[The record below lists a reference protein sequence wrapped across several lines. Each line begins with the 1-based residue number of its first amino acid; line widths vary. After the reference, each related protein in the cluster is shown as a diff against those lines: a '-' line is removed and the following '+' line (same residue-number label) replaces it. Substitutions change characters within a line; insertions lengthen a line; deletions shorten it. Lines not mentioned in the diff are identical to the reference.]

1 MLLLWITRK
10 TSSVGWSGGTSVHIA
25 YLYSVL
31 GVTRSATE
39 AEIKRAFRA
48 LSKKYHPDVNP
59 GDREAEERFRK
70 VSEAYSLLQD
80 PQKRKEYDKKLEEG
94 KRGVSQKA
102 PSKSEF
108 THQGTS
114 GINFG
119 DMERQFARFFGF
131 QPGQTESND
140 EIHKEGKTRANP
152 IDMTEM
158 FVKYMGIPK

>member
-1 MLLLWITRK
+1 MLGSNRVRPLSLIGKGYRQMDN
-10 TSSVGWSGGTSVHIA
+10 
-25 YLYSVL
+25 LYSEL
-31 GVTRSATE
+31 GVTQNATE

-70 VSEAYSLLQD
+70 ASEAYSILQD
-80 PQKRKEYDKKLEEG
+80 PQKRKEYDKKLEAGEREAFQKKSV
-94 KRGVSQKA
+94 KRES
-102 PSKSEF
+102 

-114 GINFG
+114 EINFG

-131 QPGQTESND
+131 QPSQAGSKE

-158 FVKYMGIPK
+158 FEKYMGIPK

>member
-1 MLLLWITRK
+1 MDN
-10 TSSVGWSGGTSVHIA
+10 
-25 YLYSVL
+25 LYSVL
-31 GVTRSATE
+31 GVTQNATG
-39 AEIKRAFRA
+39 AEIKKAFRA

-59 GDREAEERFRK
+59 GDKEAEERFRK

-80 PQKRKEYDKKLEEG
+80 PQKRKEYDQKLEAGEREAFQKKSV
-94 KRGVSQKA
+94 KRES
-102 PSKSEF
+102 

-114 GINFG
+114 EINFD

-131 QPGQTESND
+131 QPSQAESKE

-158 FVKYMGIPK
+158 FEKYMGIPK